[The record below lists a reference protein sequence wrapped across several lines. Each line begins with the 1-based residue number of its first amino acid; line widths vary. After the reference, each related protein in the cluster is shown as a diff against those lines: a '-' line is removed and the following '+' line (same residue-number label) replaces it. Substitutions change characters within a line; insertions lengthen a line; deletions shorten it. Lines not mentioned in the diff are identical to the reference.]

1 MTDPLVAAGGS
12 LGELPAVVRTWV
24 DGWARS
30 RGTDAPRDVP
40 GGFRI
45 EVGSP
50 NHRARYVL
58 PAADP
63 AVLRDLV
70 GAIDT
75 PGLWIKVCAPRE
87 ALEPALTPAWKI
99 SEPQYLMVSALA
111 PMPPATPPPG
121 YTLDLTDHDG
131 IIDARVL
138 CSGSGTGTG
147 TGTGSDSGGAV
158 LAASGRAALTT
169 GAPGSVAYA
178 VPAPPYPAAAVFDMI
193 GTEAAHRRRGLGR
206 FLMATLARR
215 AAELGAGQGVLVASP
230 DGRALYEALGWR
242 LRAPVTAAVF
252 TA

>member
-1 MTDPLVAAGGS
+1 MCLTLGGVSAPPVAVGGS
-12 LGELPAVVRTWV
+12 RAELPAVVRAWV

-45 EVGSP
+45 EVGLP
-50 NHRARYVL
+50 DHRARYVL
-58 PAADP
+58 PAADA

-87 ALEPALTPAWKI
+87 ALEPALTPAWRI

-111 PMPPATPPPG
+111 PVPPATPPPG

-138 CSGSGTGTG
+138 FSGSG
-147 TGTGSDSGGAV
+147 SGDAV
-158 LAASGRAALTT
+158 PAASGRAALTT
-169 GAPGSVAYA
+169 EAPGTAA
-178 VPAPPYPAAAVFDMI
+178 DAAPAPPGAAAVFDMI

-206 FLMATLARR
+206 FLMASLAHR
-215 AAELGAGQGVLVASP
+215 AAELGAGQGVLVAGP

>member
-12 LGELPAVVRTWV
+12 PGELPAVVRTWV

-30 RGTDAPRDVP
+30 RGTDAPRGVP

-138 CSGSGTGTG
+138 CSGTGAGSGSG
-147 TGTGSDSGGAV
+147 SGGAV

-169 GAPGSVAYA
+169 GAPGGAAHSA
-178 VPAPPYPAAAVFDMI
+178 PAPPCATAAVFDMI

-206 FLMATLARR
+206 FLMASLARR
-215 AAELGAGQGVLVASP
+215 AA
-230 DGRALYEALGWR
+230 
-242 LRAPVTAAVF
+242 
-252 TA
+252 

>member
-30 RGTDAPRDVP
+30 RGTDAPRGVP

-131 IIDARVL
+131 IVDARVL
-138 CSGSGTGTG
+138 FSGSG
-147 TGTGSDSGGAV
+147 TGTGSDSGDAV
-158 LAASGRAALTT
+158 PAASGRAALTT